1 MSSLQPIRI
10 ATRGSALAR
19 WQAARVAALLGG
31 AVELVVIASE
41 GDRRHDVPIH
51 EMGGVG
57 VFTAAIQEA
66 VLNGAA
72 DIAVHSAKD
81 LPARTHAGLVLA
93 AAPERADV
101 RDALV
106 GRALDDLPDGAT
118 VATGSVRRRAQLAS
132 LRPDLEFVELRG
144 NIETRVAKSRAIGA
158 GVVAY
163 AALERLGLTDE
174 ATEVMDVDAM
184 LPQVAQGALAVEC
197 RADDVAMVERLA
209 TIDDAVVHAAIN
221 AERAYLA
228 LLGGGC
234 TLPCGA
240 WARPGAD
247 GALVM
252 DVFLASEDGEIAL
265 RAAATQGDGDTPE
278 ALGEALGAAILAQGG
293 DELVALD
300 QQVHG

>member
-1 MSSLQPIRI
+1 
-10 ATRGSALAR
+10 
-19 WQAARVAALLGG
+19 
-31 AVELVVIASE
+31 
-41 GDRRHDVPIH
+41 
-51 EMGGVG
+51 
-57 VFTAAIQEA
+57 
-66 VLNGAA
+66 
-72 DIAVHSAKD
+72 
-81 LPARTHAGLVLA
+81 
-93 AAPERADV
+93 
-101 RDALV
+101 
-106 GRALDDLPDGAT
+106 
-118 VATGSVRRRAQLAS
+118 
-132 LRPDLEFVELRG
+132 
-144 NIETRVAKSRAIGA
+144 
-158 GVVAY
+158 
-163 AALERLGLTDE
+163 
-174 ATEVMDVDAM
+174 MDVDAM